1 MRGSNLPGFRAM
13 QQAFAAHIRHP
24 DRNPPPSGVP
34 SGRMDVYADLVYQNI
49 ENFLA
54 RTFRVARRILS
65 DAHWDAMVRDF
76 IHRHVSGSPYF
87 REISQE
93 FLVYLE
99 TERDSSGDPPFL
111 LELCHF
117 EWVPLS
123 LGMSDAEPFTARPE
137 PPVLDR
143 RLVLSPLAR
152 PLRYRFP
159 VQKIG
164 PDFQPTAPP
173 ETATWLIGYRDEE
186 ERVRF
191 MSSNEVTVRLLQV
204 LAESPSARDALEQVA
219 GEIERDPERIV
230 EFGEGIIER
239 LVRLGIVGE
248 PPGEPPDAG
257 MNRD

>member
-1 MRGSNLPGFRAM
+1 MRGDNPPNFRAI
-13 QQAFAAHIRHP
+13 QQDFAAHIRHP
-24 DRNPPPSGVP
+24 DLNPPPSRVP
-34 SGRMDVYADLVYQNI
+34 SRRMDVYAGLVYQNI

-54 RTFRVARRILS
+54 RTFRVTRRILS

-87 REISQE
+87 PQIPEE

-99 TERDSSGDPPFL
+99 TERDASEDPPFL

-123 LGMSDAEPFTARPE
+123 LDMSDAEPFSERPE
-137 PPVLDR
+137 PPILDR
-143 RLVLSPLAR
+143 RLALSPLAR
-152 PLRYRFP
+152 PLRYRYA

-164 PDFQPTAPP
+164 PDYQPEAPP
-173 ETATWLIGYRDEE
+173 ETATWLIGYRDEN

-191 MSSNEVTVRLLQV
+191 MASNEVTVRLLQI
-204 LAESPSARDALEQVA
+204 LGQSPSARHALEQVA
-219 GEIERDPERIV
+219 QELERDPERIV

-239 LVRLGIVGE
+239 LVGLGILGE
-248 PPGEPPDAG
+248 PPGTG
-257 MNRD
+257 VNRD